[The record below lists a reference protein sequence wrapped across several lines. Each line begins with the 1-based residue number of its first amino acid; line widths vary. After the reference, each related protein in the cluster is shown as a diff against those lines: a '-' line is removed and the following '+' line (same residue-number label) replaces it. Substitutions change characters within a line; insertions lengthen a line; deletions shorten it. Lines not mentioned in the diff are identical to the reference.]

1 VIEASTD
8 LIHWAPILATNAADW
23 SVMWA
28 DMDAQRYP
36 WRFYRLSLFRPP
48 ESFVWI
54 PPGTF
59 TLGSPDTEVD
69 REASEGPQTE
79 VAVTRGFW
87 MNRYEVTQ
95 GEYFAV
101 MGANPSAFPGD
112 PNRPVERVSWRDA
125 TNYCARLTA
134 QERQAGRLPA
144 GMHYRLPTEAEWEYA
159 ARAGTSTRFS
169 FGDDPDYAML
179 ASYGWFGGNNNVDG
193 PKRVGLKA
201 PNPWG
206 LFDMH
211 GNVYEWCSDWLD
223 TYAGGSATDLRGYP
237 ESVLCAARG
246 GSYASSGR
254 YCRSAY
260 RYGFLQDYTD
270 IYTGF
275 RVVVSSETP

>member
-1 VIEASTD
+1 
-8 LIHWAPILATNAADW
+8 
-23 SVMWA
+23 
-28 DMDAQRYP
+28 
-36 WRFYRLSLFRPP
+36 
-48 ESFVWI
+48 
-54 PPGTF
+54 
-59 TLGSPDTEVD
+59 
-69 REASEGPQTE
+69 
-79 VAVTRGFW
+79 

-237 ESVLCAARG
+237 ESVLRAARG